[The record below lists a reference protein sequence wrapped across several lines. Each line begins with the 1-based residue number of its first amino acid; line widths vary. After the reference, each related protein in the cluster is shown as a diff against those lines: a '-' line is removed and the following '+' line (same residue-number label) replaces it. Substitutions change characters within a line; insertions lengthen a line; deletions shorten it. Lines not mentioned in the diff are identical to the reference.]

1 MYQVTKTY
9 GHERGLSCCF
19 RQPKADSHCNL
30 LHGYALAFT
39 LVFQSETLNDKN
51 WVIDFGGLKDI
62 ESFLKHAFDHTTVI
76 ASSDPH
82 IDTFR
87 ELQRKGL
94 IDLCVLHAVGCEA
107 FAKYVH
113 DSVSQMLLTMQV
125 HAKLYSVTVAEHGA
139 NSATYIG

>member
-51 WVIDFGGLKDI
+51 WVIDFGGFKNI
-62 ESFLKHAFDHTTVI
+62 ESLLRHAFDHTTVI
-76 ASSDPH
+76 ASDDPH
-82 IDTFR
+82 LETFK

-94 IDLCVLHAVGCEA
+94 INLSVLHAVGCEA
-107 FAKYVH
+107 FAKYTY
-113 DSVSQMLLTMQV
+113 DLVSQQLEYMNT
-125 HAKLYSVTVAEHGA
+125 HAKLHSVTVAEHGA